1 MCIGGVVL
9 QNLFKIYKLLNT
21 IFVNSLKQNKYKY
34 IHMLIISDGINT
46 GKNLDYFLTFWTE
59 YESLFN
65 NNYSVIFIYLLIAI
79 ILSNIIAL
87 LGYLLNNQN
96 PDLEKLSA
104 YECGFEPY
112 EDSRHK
118 FNIQF
123 CIISILFIIFDIEIM
138 FMYPW
143 CSTLSQLSVLGF
155 WSMIDFI
162 LELGIAF
169 VYVWAMQ
176 ALEWE

>member
-1 MCIGGVVL
+1 ML
-9 QNLFKIYKLLNT
+9 T
-21 IFVNSLKQNKYKY
+21 ILETIDLGNDWTV
-34 IHMLIISDGINT
+34 T
-46 GKNLDYFLTFWTE
+46 FLCVFCTE
-59 YESLFN
+59 YESIFN
-65 NNYSVIFIYLLIAI
+65 TNYSVIFIYLLISI
-79 ILSNIIAL
+79 ILSNVIAFF
-87 LGYLLNNQN
+87 GYLLNNQN

-118 FNIQF
+118 CNIQF

-143 CSTLSQLSVLGF
+143 CNTLSQLPLLGF
-155 WSMIDFI
+155 WAMIDFI

-169 VYVWAMQ
+169 IYVWAMQ

>member
-1 MCIGGVVL
+1 ML
-9 QNLFKIYKLLNT
+9 T
-21 IFVNSLKQNKYKY
+21 ISE
-34 IHMLIISDGINT
+34 GINNGT
-46 GKNLDYFLTFWTE
+46 NLNNLLTFWTK

-65 NNYSVIFIYLLIAI
+65 SNYSVIFIYLIIAI
-79 ILSNIIAL
+79 LLSIVIAF

-104 YECGFEPY
+104 YECGFDPY

-143 CSTLSQLSVLGF
+143 STTLSQLPVLGF
-155 WSMIDFI
+155 WAMIDFI

-169 VYVWAMQ
+169 IYVWAMQ
-176 ALEWE
+176 ALEWD